1 MKKPG
6 EFKAQQQKHKN
17 IQHNRDQL
25 KLLKEEKI
33 QEAELFVLDPD
44 GFKKVTIK
52 RIDWDAGWEWLEVVF
67 LQHKKEKTRLRTGTL
82 STKDSMKIECHSH
95 SYHISSDEI
104 YGEIVKF
111 ELLKASEL
119 NPPRQ

>member
-6 EFKAQQQKHKN
+6 EFKAQQKKHQN

-33 QEAELFVLDPD
+33 QEADLFVLDTD

-52 RIDWDAGWEWLEVVF
+52 RIDWDACWISIEVVY
-67 LQHKKEKTRLRTGTL
+67 LQRKKEQTKLRTGTL
-82 STKDSMKIECHSH
+82 IDKDGIKICGPYRVHL
-95 SYHISSDEI
+95 DDV
-104 YGEIVKF
+104 YGEIVKV
-111 ELLKASEL
+111 ELLKTSEL